1 MTYLWDIRREFLV
14 AFRTKAEVIN
24 PLAFFVLVTF
34 LFALGAGLASEG
46 HSSTMAIGCIWV
58 VAMFASMLS
67 TESAFRSDY
76 ENGTIDLL
84 LMHRQPLFL
93 TVLGRMTCIWL
104 MTGLP
109 LSLMSLWTAWM
120 FNLSSDHWM
129 VLVGTLLLGTPVLTA
144 LGILGSAMTLGS
156 KRGGIALALIV
167 MPLYVPVLLI
177 GTGVCHS
184 HTLGFPVQGAV
195 LWMVALF
202 LGTITLVPF
211 VVAKVL
217 QASVEY

>member
-14 AFRTKAEVIN
+14 AFRSKADVIN

-34 LFALGAGLASEG
+34 LFALGIGLTTGGAN
-46 HSSTMAIGCIWV
+46 STMAIGCIWV
-58 VAMFASMLS
+58 VAMFASMLA
-67 TESAFRSDY
+67 TEPAFRSDY
-76 ENGTIDLL
+76 ESGAIDLL

-93 TVLGRMTCIWL
+93 TVLGRMVCIWL

-120 FNLSSDHWM
+120 FNLPSDHWS

-156 KRGGIALALIV
+156 RRGGIALALIV

-184 HTLGFPVQGAV
+184 HTLGIPVQAAV
-195 LWMVALF
+195 LWMVALL
-202 LGTITLVPF
+202 LGTITLIPF